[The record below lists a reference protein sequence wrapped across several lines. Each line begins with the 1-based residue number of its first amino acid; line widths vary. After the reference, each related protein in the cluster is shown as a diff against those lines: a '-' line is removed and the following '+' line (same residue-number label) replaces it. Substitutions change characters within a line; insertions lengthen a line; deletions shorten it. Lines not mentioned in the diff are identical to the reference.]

1 MVTKPK
7 KKQTEHQPGPDEL
20 TLEEGWELLNAR
32 TQRYLGISGKEFL
45 QRWDA
50 GYYDDDPDR
59 EELRPVVGVIGFA
72 R

>member
-1 MVTKPK
+1 MVTRAK
-7 KKQTEHQPGPDEL
+7 KKKPDHEPGPDEM

-32 TQRYLGISGKEFL
+32 AQRYLGISGEEFL
-45 QRWDA
+45 QRWES

-59 EELRPVVGVIGFA
+59 EELRPVVGVIPFV